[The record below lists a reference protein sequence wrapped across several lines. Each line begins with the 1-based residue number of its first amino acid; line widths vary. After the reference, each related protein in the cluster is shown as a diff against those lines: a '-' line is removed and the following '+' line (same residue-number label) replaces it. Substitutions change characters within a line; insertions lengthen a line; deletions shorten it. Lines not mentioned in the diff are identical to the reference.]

1 MWNETTAE
9 GLRTIEYLKRASPE
23 TVYQW
28 LQNQPR
34 PVFFKMHRS
43 EPYKRLEDE
52 LVKRNEALI
61 DLALAKWSKE
71 TETRRR
77 IFCKYLH
84 DNDGKPIKYNFDSFT
99 LSIIL
104 NLISNENIRYHY
116 LENKFLDFC
125 DDNFLT
131 ELIDN
136 DEKIIFFDAIH
147 SNVALAIKSLIF
159 LSSNSGIYS
168 SLSDDMW
175 VRAISSLPQNEAI
188 LKIED
193 FKYEI
198 DSIERLDIMRALLNI
213 SLIAPRQ
220 KVSLDACVRLL
231 ENFGN
236 WFIIPELDLLLV
248 QAVDSWSDEHLS
260 TAPELVSYDTGS
272 DWDGMRANE
281 RLQFHLWRVAGRVGF
296 DANDP
301 RKHVRLGAY
310 AINGVSEYDIK
321 YNLRAED
328 ITSYSERDGA
338 AFMYANAFNRYIWSV
353 DSVHSEFRNKVLSV
367 KFESGETYPAN
378 SSMVHQIRE
387 WTSKRDEFPDS
398 SREYLKLY
406 ECTHDAEKDIVTSI
420 MQHTSSWFRYMEA
433 RFIIVSILFLILYAS
448 LAILMVVF

>member
-23 TVYQW
+23 VVYQW
-28 LQNQPR
+28 FQSQPR
-34 PVFFKMHRS
+34 PEFFKSYRP
-43 EPYKRLEDE
+43 EQYEGLEDE

-77 IFCKYLH
+77 IFCKYLN
-84 DNDGKPIKYNFDSFT
+84 DNDGKIIKHNFDSFT

-104 NLISNENIRYHY
+104 NLISNENIGYSY
-116 LENKFLDFC
+116 FENKFLDFC
-125 DDNFLT
+125 DDNFLID
-131 ELIDN
+131 LIDN

-147 SNVALAIKSLIF
+147 NNVALAIKSLIF

-236 WFIIPELDLLLV
+236 WSIIPELDLLLV
-248 QAVDSWSDEHLS
+248 QAVDSWSDERLS

-301 RKHVRLGAY
+301 RKHVRLAAY

-321 YNLRAED
+321 YNLKAED
-328 ITSYSERDGA
+328 ITSYSKRDGA
-338 AFMYANAFNRYIWSV
+338 AFMYANAFNRCIWSV
-353 DSVHSEFRNKVLSV
+353 DSVHSEFRNKVLSL
-367 KFESGETYPAN
+367 KFESRETYPAI
-378 SSMVHQIRE
+378 SSMVHKIRE

-398 SREYLKLY
+398 SQDYLKLY
-406 ECTHDAEKDIVTSI
+406 ECTHDVEKDIVTNI
-420 MQHTSSWFRYMEA
+420 MQHTSSWFRYIEA
-433 RFIIVSILFLILYAS
+433 RFTIASILFLMLYAS